1 MRVVVDTNVWV
12 SAALRPTGFA
22 SQVVSALATRTFEVV
37 MSDEL
42 MRELAEVLWRPRLRE
57 RYGLRAED
65 ITATLALVGELV
77 TRISDPSIVAVSRDA
92 KDDVFAAVAV
102 AAGAEVLVTRDDDL
116 KRDPAVLAYLTR
128 AGCEVLSVRAFL
140 ERFA

>member
-1 MRVVVDTNVWV
+1 
-12 SAALRPTGFA
+12 
-22 SQVVSALATRTFEVV
+22 

-65 ITATLALVGELV
+65 ITATLVLVAELV